1 MYLWKMVLDPSIF
14 KAWSKNELRNLQI
27 NMKILQIQRDDIMNF
42 TLAQLL
48 EITILLAMI
57 EEYQNEVE
65 AGCLF
70 HL

>member
-1 MYLWKMVLDPSIF
+1 M
-14 KAWSKNELRNLQI
+14 RNLQI
-27 NMKILQIQRDDIMNF
+27 NVKILQIQYDDIMNF

-48 EITILLAMI
+48 EVRVLLAVI

>member
-1 MYLWKMVLDPSIF
+1 MR
-14 KAWSKNELRNLQI
+14 ELQI
-27 NMKILQIQRDDIMNF
+27 NMKILQIQHDYVMNF

-48 EITILLAMI
+48 EMTILLAMI
-57 EEYQNEVE
+57 KEYQNEVE